1 MYGFFGWLVGWLIGC
16 LACWLAVKSTKLEV
30 ENRSTCSKNHAVGSQ
45 NRQQSVARGLWE
57 RSWGF
62 QEASWMGSLGSF
74 WGQEGSMIEKT
85 SKMGRLASPMGDKF
99 GAHNRSKNR
108 SWGDQKDDHFLYR
121 FLNRF
126 LEPFGAIWAPSCPPK
141 PSQNRAKLVLKSMK
155 IGA

>member
-30 ENRSTCSKNHAVGSQ
+30 ENRSTCFKNHRVGPQ

-85 SKMGRLASPMGDKF
+85 SKMGRLVSPMGGEF
-99 GAHNRSKNR
+99 GAQNHSKTDP
-108 SWGDQKDDHFLYR
+108 GVIK
-121 FLNRF
+121 
-126 LEPFGAIWAPSCPPK
+126 
-141 PSQNRAKLVLKSMK
+141 K
-155 IGA
+155 IIIFCIDF